1 MISYALGKR
10 IKSITYLCISGTWKT
25 YISCFLG
32 IYLLNLFLAF
42 LTPKFDPS
50 IELDTQENEMEE
62 GPALPTKAD
71 EEFKPFIRRL
81 PEFKFWYVW
90 KRRSRIHCCL
100 HCFHFRY
107 SATKATV
114 IAIVCSFFS
123 IFDIPVFWPILLVY
137 FCILFAITMRRQIKH
152 MIKYRYIPFD
162 WGKKN
167 YGPSSSR
174 SRWSTHLFS
183 LWIAYKCII
192 TAADIGMSIHRYN
205 KTYKYSKVYCYIM
218 DHAEHRLFAEKCQCQ
233 FTVIWLFL
241 P

>member
-1 MISYALGKR
+1 MKWKKVLHYLPRRMKSLSLLSDVFPSSSFGMFGKGDQGF
-10 IKSITYLCISGTWKT
+10 IVA
-25 YISCFLG
+25 YI
-32 IYLLNLFLAF
+32 
-42 LTPKFDPS
+42 
-50 IELDTQENEMEE
+50 
-62 GPALPTKAD
+62 
-71 EEFKPFIRRL
+71 
-81 PEFKFWYVW
+81 V
-90 KRRSRIHCCL
+90 
-100 HCFHFRY
+100 FRY